1 MSSVKNILDSY
12 LGKNT
17 RMSEKDLGNGSK
29 QVCDLDSGECYTVR
43 MKDGLIE
50 RVDNTMNQSKKIQ
63 VETATGIKQLLNG

>member
-1 MSSVKNILDSY
+1 MSTKMILDNY

-17 RMSEKDLGNGSK
+17 RISEKDLGNGSK

-63 VETATGIKQLLNG
+63 VATATGIKQLLNG

>member
-1 MSSVKNILDSY
+1 MSSVKNILDTY

-17 RMSEKDLGNGSK
+17 RVSEKDLGNGSK

-50 RVDNTMNQSKKIQ
+50 RVDNTMHQSKKIQ
-63 VETATGIKQLLNG
+63 VETASGIKQLLNG

>member
-17 RMSEKDLGNGSK
+17 RISEKDLGNGSK